1 MVGADSRSVLPFR
14 KDWVSRLKAR
24 SKRHHEVQSIRQYH
38 NHWLFSIYIFETYL
52 KSLEDGALDLII
64 VQSGWHEGI
73 CYWTPDTYKSI
84 VRSHFNEECL
94 VKKIMSPRPV
104 LNLDGQKLRNKGT
117 KPEPLYLYI
126 DRESEAAVFGTILK
140 KAKRCLFIG
149 MQTIKN
155 ENNLD
160 KEFHLGKQHHYDA
173 LIMND
178 SFSKLDI
185 DFLHMPMDWQWVE
198 QNTIEDN
205 LHYNSSGRDIVVSCV
220 ELYLS
225 RIQSNNMVK
234 KCVDSKDFYAHAL
247 IENDFAIAQPGVF
260 GCVPHWGD
268 ERKCS
273 ETQWKSGRYKSRGKI
288 LPGVSVV
295 IVRDGEDVTNDDD
308 GNVMIKSSHEPH
320 AKISDF
326 YGYHDTGDI
335 GFIQNGELY
344 VIKEGS

>member
-1 MVGADSRSVLPFR
+1 MKIMVGADSRSVLPYR
-14 KDWVSRLKAR
+14 KDWVSRLKRR
-24 SKRHHEVQSIRQYH
+24 SKGHHEVQSVRQYH

-52 KSLEDGALDLII
+52 KDLEDGALDLII
-64 VQSGWHEGI
+64 IQSGWHEGI
-73 CYWTPDTYKSI
+73 CYWTPDTYRNI
-84 VRSHFNEECL
+84 VRDRFNEDCL

-104 LNLDGQKLRNKGT
+104 LNLDGQKLRDKGT
-117 KPEPLYLYI
+117 EPEPLYLYI
-126 DRESEAAVFGTILK
+126 DRESEKAVFDTILK

-149 MQTIKN
+149 LQTIKN

-160 KEFHLGKQHHYDA
+160 KEFHLGKEHHYDS
-173 LIMND
+173 LRMND
-178 SFSKLDI
+178 NFSKFDI

-205 LHYNSSGRDIVVSCV
+205 LHYGDSGRDIVVGCV
-220 ELYLS
+220 ESYLS

-247 IENDFAIAQPGVF
+247 VENNFSTAQPG
-260 GCVPHWGD
+260 
-268 ERKCS
+268 KCS
-273 ETQWKSGRYKSRGKI
+273 KTRWKSAKYRSRGKI
-288 LPGVSVV
+288 LPGVSV
-295 IVRDGEDVTNDDD
+295 IIARDGEDVTNDDD
-308 GNVMIKSSHEPH
+308 GNIMIKSSYEPN